1 MVSHYQKPEIDTQH
15 MVAFTKVKKQHL
27 NALSSILWKL
37 SGDRTLFKGAMQDA
51 LYQMWEKTDQ
61 LDGEEA
67 EDVLYQIA
75 LSANQNAWRSQVTE
89 PSQIGSLRPSNQP
102 SREKERQR
110 VTILIR
116 WAISRLDPM
125 QALVI
130 LWRYLEAKDDKTI
143 AAAMGCTLEHAKRHV
158 TDAVGALK
166 AQLREAGQA
175 HRLKTW
181 NMYWNM
187 TLLALDPTKELSK
200 PA

>member
-15 MVAFTKVKKQHL
+15 MVAFTKVKKQHM

-37 SGDRTLFKGAMQDA
+37 SGDRTVFKGAMQDA
-51 LYQMWEKTDQ
+51 LYQMWEKTDR

-67 EDVLYQIA
+67 QDVLYQIA
-75 LSANQNAWRSQVTE
+75 LSANQNAWRSHVTE
-89 PSQIGSLRPSNQP
+89 PSQMGSLRRSRRPSM
-102 SREKERQR
+102 EKDRQR
-110 VTILIR
+110 VTTLIR
-116 WAISRLDPM
+116 WAISRLDPT

-143 AAAMGCTLEHAKRHV
+143 ARSMGCTLEIAKRCV
-158 TDAVGALK
+158 AEAVAALKTQLKEAADAVRAK
-166 AQLREAGQA
+166 R
-175 HRLKTW
+175 W

-187 TLLALDPTKELSK
+187 TLLAYEPTPQLSR